1 LHNKFGFCFL
11 IRTIS
16 SLITI
21 VISMALITK
30 KKIPFKIS
38 PRLRKYLGK
47 YGREK
52 ALPIKY
58 TDLLRFDNAFP
69 LYDKKGKDTL
79 WETVMY
85 PQNDLEEIY
94 DALKIIY
101 ADLKT
106 DGDAAVIKHL
116 VVDRV
121 DTCTY
126 ANTKPFR
133 IRIVNRIN
141 DNHDYFYIK
150 LADASRVYGLELE
163 HLLSPNVM
171 GYCTHED
178 TLVEE
183 HIAGIPADQFMNN
196 HLHDANFNP
205 IRLSKEFVKFNERCF
220 VRLLGDMHSSN
231 FVIIVTPDFEDFHYR
246 LRAIDFDQQS
256 YEASKSVYM
265 PQYFKQNNAM
275 INMGMNFLT
284 PVSVNQYQAEERTL
298 IANRLRE
305 ERIRMH
311 DLIETMKKDNLSLPE
326 NLESLKLDLSKHYHN
341 QDFLKCRSMGEVVEL
356 SLKLVLV
363 H

>member
-1 LHNKFGFCFL
+1 
-11 IRTIS
+11 
-16 SLITI
+16 
-21 VISMALITK
+21 MALITK
-30 KKIPFKIS
+30 KKIPYKIS
-38 PRLRKYLGK
+38 PRLRRYLTK

-52 ALPIKY
+52 DLPIKY
-58 TDLLRFDNAFP
+58 SDLLRYDNSFP
-69 LYDKKGKDTL
+69 FYDKKGKDTL
-79 WETVMY
+79 WETVIY
-85 PQNDLEEIY
+85 PQSELHEIY
-94 DALKIIY
+94 EALKIIY

-150 LADASRVYGLELE
+150 LADSSRIYGLELE
-163 HLLSPNVM
+163 HLLSPNVIS
-171 GYCTHED
+171 YCTHDD

-196 HLHDANFNP
+196 HLNDINLNP
-205 IRLSKEFVKFNERCF
+205 IRLAKEFIKFNERCF
-220 VRLLGDMHSSN
+220 VRLLGDMHSAN
-231 FVIIVTPDFEDFHYR
+231 FVVIITPDFEDFHYR

-265 PQYFKQNNAM
+265 PQYFKQNFPL
-275 INMGMNFLT
+275 IKMGMNSLT
-284 PVSVNQYQAEERTL
+284 PESVKQYQAEERTL

-305 ERIRMH
+305 EKARLQDI
-311 DLIETMKKDNLSLPE
+311 IETMKKDNLSLPE
-326 NLESLKLDLSKHYHN
+326 NLESLKNDLSRHYHN
-341 QDFLKCRSMGEVVEL
+341 KDFLACNNMGEVVEL
-356 SLKLVLV
+356 SLNLVLG

>member
-1 LHNKFGFCFL
+1 
-11 IRTIS
+11 
-16 SLITI
+16 
-21 VISMALITK
+21 MALISK

-38 PRLRKYLGK
+38 PRLRKYLAK
-47 YGREK
+47 YGRER

-58 TDLLRFDNAFP
+58 SDLLRFDNAFP

-94 DALKIIY
+94 EALKIIY

-133 IRIVNRIN
+133 IRIVNKIN

-150 LADASRVYGLELE
+150 LADASRIYGLELE
-163 HLLSPNVM
+163 HLLSPNVIS
-171 GYCTHED
+171 YCTNED

-196 HLHDANFNP
+196 HLNDANFNP
-205 IRLSKEFVKFNERCF
+205 IRLSKEFIKFNERCF

-256 YEASKSVYM
+256 YEGSKSVYM
-265 PQYFKQNNAM
+265 PQYFKQNNGL
-275 INMGMNFLT
+275 IQMGMKFLT
-284 PVSVNQYQAEERTL
+284 AESVKQYQAEERSL

-305 ERIRMH
+305 EKIRMH
-311 DLIETMKKDNLSLPE
+311 DLIDTMKKDTLSLPD
-326 NLESLKLDLSKHYHN
+326 NLEKLKIDLSKHYHN
-341 QDFLKCRSMGEVVEL
+341 GDFVKCKSMGEVVEL
-356 SLKLVLV
+356 SLRLVLA